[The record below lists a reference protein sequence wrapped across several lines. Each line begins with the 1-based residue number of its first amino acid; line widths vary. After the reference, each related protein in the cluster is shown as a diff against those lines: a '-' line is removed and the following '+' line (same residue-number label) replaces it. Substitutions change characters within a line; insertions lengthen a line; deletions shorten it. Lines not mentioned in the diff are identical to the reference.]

1 MSINIL
7 ALEGDGIG
15 PEIMEATL
23 DVVSFLNQELQLDI
37 QFTKELVGLKS
48 LKKNIA
54 PLLLLKCY

>member
-23 DVVSFLNQELQLDI
+23 DVVSFFKSRI
-37 QFTKELVGLKS
+37 TARYSIYKGACRTKITQKT
-48 LKKNIA
+48 
-54 PLLLLKCY
+54 

>member
-23 DVVSFLNQELQLDI
+23 DVVDFLNQELQLDI
-37 QFTKELVGLKS
+37 QFTKELVGFKS
-48 LKKNIA
+48 LKSK
-54 PLLLLKCY
+54 